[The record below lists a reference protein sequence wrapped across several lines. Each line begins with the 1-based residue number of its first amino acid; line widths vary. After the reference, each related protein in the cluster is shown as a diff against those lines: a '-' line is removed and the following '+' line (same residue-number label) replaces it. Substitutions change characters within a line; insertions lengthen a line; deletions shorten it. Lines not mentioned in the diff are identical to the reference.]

1 MEERP
6 TTGLYTNKKA
16 GSQKKQSANSRRG
29 LILALC
35 NDPKAFLY
43 YKQGHL
49 LGRELPHLRSRQE
62 SEDKGRSLTPVL
74 PKPRNLPR
82 SPSPSP
88 EKLPQS
94 TRDRLFHRVVKACV
108 NTPSAKDLEC
118 LIDRERRC
126 ESVSMRIW
134 KRGQDRFKRIRAY
147 DPDLL
152 VPLYFLDKETEAYYE
167 AEVLH
172 TAQSRR
178 ENASPMQRLLRP
190 GRKSNLV
197 LAN

>member
-1 MEERP
+1 M
-6 TTGLYTNKKA
+6 
-16 GSQKKQSANSRRG
+16 
-29 LILALC
+29 ALC
-35 NDPKAFLY
+35 GDPKAFLY
-43 YKQGHL
+43 YKQRHL
-49 LGRELPHLRSRQE
+49 MERELPELRSRQD
-62 SEDKGRSLTPVL
+62 SEDKGRSLTPSL
-74 PKPRNLPR
+74 PKHHILPR
-82 SPSPSP
+82 TPSPLP
-88 EKLPQS
+88 KKQPQS

-118 LIDRERRC
+118 VIDRERRS
-126 ESVSMRIW
+126 ESLSMRLW

-152 VPLYFLDKETEAYYE
+152 VPLYFLDKEAEAYYE
-167 AEVLH
+167 ADVLH

-178 ENASPMQRLLRP
+178 ANASPMQRLLRP